1 VPIPPSKNITTSP
14 KPIKSH
20 ILTFFSPFNHQQTQ
34 PRIQLK
40 PDATV
45 EEKLDEI
52 RERILQMNPAQRN
65 IQLDAISRLLDGS
78 GTVVDIKLPKKAPQ
92 GRGRPKGAS
101 NKAKSHKS
109 TTGAT
114 FKPKSTASTTNNAK
128 STTRDPSAFEYVEKK
143 GRGKL

>member
-1 VPIPPSKNITTSP
+1 
-14 KPIKSH
+14 
-20 ILTFFSPFNHQQTQ
+20 
-34 PRIQLK
+34 
-40 PDATV
+40 V

-65 IQLDAISRLLDGS
+65 IQLDAISRLLDVS

-128 STTRDPSAFEYVEKK
+128 STTRDPSAFEYVEKEK
-143 GRGKL
+143 EGSSDCSEDQKQKKKEKKNSRNKMKQKRKKLRIK